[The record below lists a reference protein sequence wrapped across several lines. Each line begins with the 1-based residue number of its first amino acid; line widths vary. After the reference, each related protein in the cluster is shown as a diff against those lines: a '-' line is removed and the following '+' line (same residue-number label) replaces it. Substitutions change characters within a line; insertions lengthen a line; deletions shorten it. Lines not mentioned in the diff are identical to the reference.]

1 MKSNLTEG
9 FALPFAVALIAIF
22 TIIFGSILT
31 TTSFYIKQ
39 KQISIER
46 MQLNLLSMTG
56 LSKFYLNESPYLSAC
71 SELEGAEYTND
82 LCGDGF
88 KRIQNSSESD
98 ELLFY
103 QCHKDE
109 NGVPIKIDSC
119 AVSKKFSIFVKCSM
133 NLNEPNFSF
142 KSMD

>member
-1 MKSNLTEG
+1 MKSDLTEG
-9 FALPFAVALIAIF
+9 FALPFVVALIAIF

-46 MQLNLLSMTG
+46 MQLNLLSMMG
-56 LSKFYLNESPYLSAC
+56 LSKFYHSSAC
-71 SELEGAEYTND
+71 IELEGADYTND

-98 ELLFY
+98 ESLFY

-109 NGVPIKIDSC
+109 NGVVIKIDSC
-119 AVSKKFSIFVKCSM
+119 AVSKKFSMIVKYSI
-133 NLNEPNFSF
+133 NLNESNIISF